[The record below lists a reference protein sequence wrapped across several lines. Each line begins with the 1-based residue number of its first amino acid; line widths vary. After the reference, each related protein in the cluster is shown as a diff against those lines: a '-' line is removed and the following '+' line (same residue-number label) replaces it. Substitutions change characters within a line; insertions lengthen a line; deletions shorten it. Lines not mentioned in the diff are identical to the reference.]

1 MNIYQFKLVC
11 RCPYDDMVNIY
22 DVTVE
27 SEKQI
32 DVEKFI
38 EFQKEIYDQKYLQEH
53 LFEKFM
59 ETQDFGRVTF
69 QGEHSGIK
77 IVST

>member
-1 MNIYQFKLVC
+1 MNSYQFKLVC
-11 RCPYDDMVNIY
+11 RCPYDGMVNIY

-27 SEKQI
+27 SNEQV

-38 EFQKEIYDQKYLQEH
+38 KFQEEIYEKRYVQEQ
-53 LFEKFM
+53 LSKMLSEM
-59 ETQDFGRVTF
+59 FGKVTII
-69 QGEHSGIK
+69 GEHSGVK

>member
-1 MNIYQFKLVC
+1 MNNYQFKLVC
-11 RCPYDDMVNIY
+11 RCPYDGMVNIY

-27 SEKQI
+27 SNEQV

-38 EFQKEIYDQKYLQEH
+38 KFQEEIYEKRYLQEQ
-53 LFEKFM
+53 LSKMLSEM
-59 ETQDFGRVTF
+59 FGKVTII
-69 QGEHSGIK
+69 GEHSGVK

>member
-1 MNIYQFKLVC
+1 MNSYQFKLVC
-11 RCPYDDMVNIY
+11 RCPYDGMVNIY

-27 SEKQI
+27 SNEQV

-38 EFQKEIYDQKYLQEH
+38 KYQEENYEKRYLQEQ
-53 LFEKFM
+53 LSKMLSEM
-59 ETQDFGRVTF
+59 FGKVTII
-69 QGEHSGIK
+69 GEHSGVK

>member
-1 MNIYQFKLVC
+1 MNNYQFKLVC

-27 SEKQI
+27 SNEQV

-38 EFQKEIYDQKYLQEH
+38 QFQKEIYEKKYLQEQ
-53 LFEKFM
+53 LSKMLSEM
-59 ETQDFGRVTF
+59 FGRVTII
-69 QGEHSGIK
+69 GEHSGVK

>member
-1 MNIYQFKLVC
+1 MNSYRFKLVC
-11 RCPYDDMVNIY
+11 RCPYDGMVNIY

-27 SEKQI
+27 SNEQV

-38 EFQKEIYDQKYLQEH
+38 KFQEEIYEKRYLQEQ
-53 LFEKFM
+53 LSKMLSEM
-59 ETQDFGRVTF
+59 FGKVIII
-69 QGEHSGIK
+69 GEHSGVK

>member
-1 MNIYQFKLVC
+1 MNSYQFKLVC
-11 RCPYDDMVNIY
+11 RCPYDGMVNIY

-27 SEKQI
+27 SDEQV

-38 EFQKEIYDQKYLQEH
+38 KFQEEIYEKRYLQEQ
-53 LFEKFM
+53 LSKMLSEM
-59 ETQDFGRVTF
+59 FGKVTII
-69 QGEHSGIK
+69 GEHSGVK

>member
-1 MNIYQFKLVC
+1 MNNYQFKLVC
-11 RCPYDDMVNIY
+11 RCPYDGMVNIY

-27 SEKQI
+27 SNEQV

-38 EFQKEIYDQKYLQEH
+38 QFQKEIYEKKYLQEQ
-53 LFEKFM
+53 LSKMLSEM
-59 ETQDFGRVTF
+59 FGRVTIV
-69 QGEHSGIK
+69 GEHSGVK

>member
-1 MNIYQFKLVC
+1 MNSYQFKLVC
-11 RCPYDDMVNIY
+11 RCPYDGMVNIY

-27 SEKQI
+27 SNEQV

-38 EFQKEIYDQKYLQEH
+38 KFQEEIYEKRYIQEQ
-53 LFEKFM
+53 LSKMLSEM
-59 ETQDFGRVTF
+59 FGKVTII
-69 QGEHSGIK
+69 GEHSGVK

>member
-1 MNIYQFKLVC
+1 MNSYQFKLVC
-11 RCPYDDMVNIY
+11 RCPYDGMVNIY

-27 SEKQI
+27 SNEQV

-38 EFQKEIYDQKYLQEH
+38 KFQEEIYEKRYLQEQ
-53 LFEKFM
+53 LSKMLSEM
-59 ETQDFGRVTF
+59 FGKVTII
-69 QGEHSGIK
+69 GEHSGVK

>member
-1 MNIYQFKLVC
+1 MNSYQFKLVC
-11 RCPYDDMVNIY
+11 RCPYDGMVNIY

-27 SEKQI
+27 SNEQV

-38 EFQKEIYDQKYLQEH
+38 KFQEEIYEKRYLQEQ
-53 LFEKFM
+53 LSKMLSEM
-59 ETQDFGRVTF
+59 FGKVIII
-69 QGEHSGIK
+69 GEHSGVK

>member
-1 MNIYQFKLVC
+1 MNSYQFKLVC
-11 RCPYDDMVNIY
+11 RCPYDGMVNIY

-27 SEKQI
+27 SNEQV

-38 EFQKEIYDQKYLQEH
+38 KFQEEIYEKRYLQEQ
-53 LFEKFM
+53 LSKMLLEM
-59 ETQDFGRVTF
+59 FGKVTII
-69 QGEHSGIK
+69 GEHSGVK

>member
-1 MNIYQFKLVC
+1 MNSYQFKLVC
-11 RCPYDDMVNIY
+11 RCPYDGMVNIY

-27 SEKQI
+27 SNEQV

-38 EFQKEIYDQKYLQEH
+38 KFQEEIYEKRYLKEQLSKMLSE
-53 LFEKFM
+53 M
-59 ETQDFGRVTF
+59 FGKVTII
-69 QGEHSGIK
+69 GEHSGVK

>member
-1 MNIYQFKLVC
+1 MNNYQFKLVC
-11 RCPYDDMVNIY
+11 RCPYDGMVNIY

-27 SEKQI
+27 SNEQV

-38 EFQKEIYDQKYLQEH
+38 KFQEEIYEKRYLQEQ
-53 LFEKFM
+53 LSKMLSEM
-59 ETQDFGRVTF
+59 FGRVIII
-69 QGEHSGIK
+69 GEHSGVK

>member
-1 MNIYQFKLVC
+1 MNSYQFKLVC
-11 RCPYDDMVNIY
+11 RCPYDGMVNIY

-27 SEKQI
+27 SNEQV

-38 EFQKEIYDQKYLQEH
+38 KFQEEIYEKRYLQEQ
-53 LFEKFM
+53 LSKMLSEM
-59 ETQDFGRVTF
+59 FGKVTII
-69 QGEHSGIK
+69 GEHYGVK

>member
-1 MNIYQFKLVC
+1 MNSYQFKLVC
-11 RCPYDDMVNIY
+11 RCPYDGMVNIY

-27 SEKQI
+27 SNEQV

-38 EFQKEIYDQKYLQEH
+38 KFQEEVYEKRYLQEQ
-53 LFEKFM
+53 LSKMLSEM
-59 ETQDFGRVTF
+59 FGKVTII
-69 QGEHSGIK
+69 GEHSGVK

>member
-1 MNIYQFKLVC
+1 MNSYQFKLVC
-11 RCPYDDMVNIY
+11 RCPYDGMVNIY

-27 SEKQI
+27 SNEQV

-38 EFQKEIYDQKYLQEH
+38 KFQEEIYEKRYLQEQ
-53 LFEKFM
+53 LSKMLSEM
-59 ETQDFGRVTF
+59 FGKVTIID
-69 QGEHSGIK
+69 EHSGVK